1 MLRSRPS
8 TKALKFGKEE
18 EEGGLS
24 DSGDS
29 LSAVHPAIRVDLTP
43 SPSALLPLVCLL
55 GQLASIQ
62 RERGMKSLG

>member
-1 MLRSRPS
+1 MKLGFVTGLFSKIPS
-8 TKALKFGKEE
+8 MHKALNFGKEE

-43 SPSALLPLVCLL
+43 SPLRCLWFVC
-55 GQLASIQ
+55 
-62 RERGMKSLG
+62 